1 VIWIKLNSPSVVNPY
16 PKRQN
21 PPTKEKNAENSSF
34 EELDV
39 LSGGLEASS
48 GTRKSLTESRK
59 VIHCILKK
67 KLKMKIKKPKVKTY
81 N

>member
-1 VIWIKLNSPSVVNPY
+1 MNPY

-21 PPTKEKNAENSSF
+21 WPTKETKNAENSCS

-48 GTRKSLTESRK
+48 G
-59 VIHCILKK
+59 ILKSFAEIRDK
-67 KLKMKIKKPKVKTY
+67 
-81 N
+81 

>member
-1 VIWIKLNSPSVVNPY
+1 VIWIKLSSPSVVNPY

-21 PPTKEKNAENSSF
+21 WPTKETKNAENSCS

-48 GTRKSLTESRK
+48 G
-59 VIHCILKK
+59 ILKSFAEIRDK
-67 KLKMKIKKPKVKTY
+67 
-81 N
+81 